1 MTYFEP
7 ILALIFPILM
17 AFAACSDLLTMRIS
31 NRLVA
36 LVVVGF
42 VVLALFAGLSPAAIG
57 MHVAAGTL
65 VLAVTFALFAL
76 GWIGGGDAKLTA
88 AIALWMGFEL
98 LLPFLLY
105 ASVFGGLL
113 TLFLLV
119 GRRYALPGPLLKAGW
134 LVRLHHPKTGVPYG
148 IALAL
153 AAMLVYPQT
162 FAYEH
167 LMTTSVVQQ
176 TLLEELSTF

>member
-1 MTYFEP
+1 MYP
-7 ILALIFPILM
+7 ILLLIFPALM
-17 AFAACSDLLTMRIS
+17 AFAACSDLFTMRIS
-31 NRLVA
+31 NKLVA
-36 LVVVGF
+36 AVAIGF
-42 VVLALFAGLSPAAIG
+42 VVMALVAGLDPAAIG
-57 MHVAAGTL
+57 MHLAAGAL
-65 VLAVTFALFAL
+65 VLAVTFTLFAL

-88 AIALWMGFEL
+88 AIAMWMGFEL

-113 TLFLLV
+113 TLVLLV

-162 FAYEH
+162 FAYER
-167 LMTTSVVQQ
+167 LVTNPAVQQ
-176 TLLEELSTF
+176 TLLDQLAIF

>member
-1 MTYFEP
+1 MIEAAL
-7 ILALIFPILM
+7 ILIFPALM
-17 AFAACSDLLTMRIS
+17 AFAACSDLFTMRIS
-31 NRLVA
+31 NKLVA
-36 LVVVGF
+36 AVAIGF
-42 VVLALFAGLSPAAIG
+42 VVMALVAGLSPATIG
-57 MHVAAGTL
+57 MHLAAGAL
-65 VLAVTFALFAL
+65 VLAVSFTLFAL

-105 ASVFGGLL
+105 ASVFGGVL
-113 TLFLLV
+113 TLVLLV
-119 GRRYALPGPLLKAGW
+119 GRRYALPAPLLKAGW

-162 FAYEH
+162 FAYER
-167 LMTTSVVQQ
+167 LVTNPAVQQ
-176 TLLEELSTF
+176 TLLDELAIF

>member
-1 MTYFEP
+1 MNY
-7 ILALIFPILM
+7 IFPIIFPLLM

-31 NRLVA
+31 NGLVA
-36 LVVVGF
+36 AVIASFIAIAFLV
-42 VVLALFAGLSPAAIG
+42 GLSPSALG
-57 MHVAAGTL
+57 MHVAAGAL
-65 VLAVTFALFAL
+65 VLTTTFGMFAM

-88 AIALWMGFEL
+88 AIAMWMGFEL

-113 TLFLLV
+113 TLLLLV

-162 FAYEH
+162 FAYER
-167 LMTTSVVQQ
+167 LVTNPTVQQ
-176 TLLEELSTF
+176 TLLDGLRDF

>member
-1 MTYFEP
+1 M
-7 ILALIFPILM
+7 LNSVLVLIFPMLL
-17 AFAACSDLLTMRIS
+17 AFAACSDLFTMRIS
-31 NRLVA
+31 NALVA
-36 LVVVGF
+36 AVASGF
-42 VVLALFAGLSPAAIG
+42 VVVALIVSLSPIAIG
-57 MHVAAGTL
+57 MHLAVGAL
-65 VLAVTFALFAL
+65 VLAVTFTLFAL
-76 GWIGGGDAKLTA
+76 GWIGGGDAKLAA

-113 TLFLLV
+113 TLLLLV

-162 FAYEH
+162 FAYER
-167 LMTTSVVQQ
+167 LVANPAVQQ
-176 TLLEELSTF
+176 TLLDGLRTF

>member
-1 MTYFEP
+1 MAVAV
-7 ILALIFPILM
+7 IIFPALM
-17 AFAACSDLLTMRIS
+17 AFAACSDLFTMRIS
-31 NRLVA
+31 NKLVA
-36 LVVVGF
+36 AVAIGF
-42 VVLALFAGLSPAAIG
+42 VVMALVAGLSPAAIG
-57 MHVAAGTL
+57 MHLAAGAL
-65 VLAVTFALFAL
+65 VLAVSFTLFAL

-105 ASVFGGLL
+105 ASVFGGVL
-113 TLFLLV
+113 TLVLLV

-134 LVRLHHPKTGVPYG
+134 LVRLHHLKTGVPYG

-162 FAYEH
+162 FAYER
-167 LMTTSVVQQ
+167 LVTNPAVQQ
-176 TLLEELSTF
+176 TLLDQLAIF

>member
-1 MTYFEP
+1 
-7 ILALIFPILM
+7 
-17 AFAACSDLLTMRIS
+17 LTMRIS

-36 LVVVGF
+36 LVVIGF

-57 MHVAAGTL
+57 LHVAAGAL
-65 VLAVTFALFAL
+65 VLAVTFTLFAL

-113 TLFLLV
+113 TLLLLV

-134 LVRLHHPKTGVPYG
+134 L
-148 IALAL
+148 
-153 AAMLVYPQT
+153 
-162 FAYEH
+162 
-167 LMTTSVVQQ
+167 
-176 TLLEELSTF
+176 

>member
-1 MTYFEP
+1 MLNP
-7 ILALIFPILM
+7 ILALIFPALM
-17 AFAACSDLLTMRIS
+17 ALAACSDLLTMRIS

-36 LVVVGF
+36 A
-42 VVLALFAGLSPAAIG
+42 VVLGFIIIALIVGLSPMDIG
-57 MHVAAGTL
+57 MHLAAGAL
-65 VLAVTFALFAL
+65 VLAVTFGLFAL

-88 AIALWMGFEL
+88 AIAMWMGFDL
-98 LLPFLLY
+98 LLPYLLY

-162 FAYEH
+162 FAYER
-167 LMTTSVVQQ
+167 LVTDQAVQQ
-176 TLLEELSTF
+176 TLLDELSTF